1 MRNCLIILLML
12 AFFSGCAG
20 KPAGSASLYDYKTQY
35 VGDNS
40 KVSHIAGAMQYPEGA
55 ACESV
60 KIQSEKEPYGLT
72 VYLSGTEVS
81 NASVYQKNAIICF
94 ALIDNLDEMKY
105 QSGKSGAILAE
116 FYRDELERNQNI
128 KCSEIGRSKE
138 SFEAFLKQ

>member
-81 NASVYQKNAIICF
+81 DASAYRKNAMMCF
-94 ALIDNLDEMKY
+94 ALIDNLDDLKY
-105 QSGKSGAILAE
+105 QSSKSGAILAE
-116 FYRDELERNQNI
+116 FRRDEVEQEQNI
-128 KCSEIGRSKE
+128 KCSDIGRSKE
-138 SFEAFLKQ
+138 NFEAFQKQ